1 LIESLCI
8 FFTPN
13 FRNIERIR
21 QTWVKTV
28 KFAGQTAVEPDYSKP
43 IANAR
48 GIKSRLEKGLEI
60 KMLLHVRNIARS
72 AVKTAAIGVLGLN
85 LSASAARAD
94 AGFRNWIEN
103 FHSAAAKS
111 GISDA
116 TFRAAF
122 AGVNDID
129 PEVLEKARV
138 QPEFKS
144 PVWDYFDNRVHERS
158 IATGQAM
165 AKKLKPWLDKIEQ
178 RFGVSRNILLAIW
191 SMETNYGEILKR
203 PDVVRSTVRSL
214 ATLAYAD
221 KRRAK
226 YARTQL
232 IASLKILQRGDVS
245 VADLQ
250 GSWAGAM
257 GHTQFI
263 PTSFIAY
270 GVDIDGNGRRDIWNS
285 VPDALATSANLLA
298 KNGWQ
303 SGRTWGYE
311 VRLPAG
317 KMPSGS
323 LSLAKWQS
331 LGVERANGKPFSS
344 PSDSATL
351 RLPDGR
357 SGPAFLMLRNFS
369 VIKRYNNAEKY
380 ALAVAVL
387 ADRIGGGG
395 GFANDFNRPFTPLSI
410 AEKEELQ
417 RSLAGLGYYDGNSDG
432 NIGPATKASIL
443 AFQAAEGLTKDGYA
457 SMELLRHLRSK

>member
-1 LIESLCI
+1 MKSL
-8 FFTPN
+8 T
-13 FRNIERIR
+13 
-21 QTWVKTV
+21 
-28 KFAGQTAVEPDYSKP
+28 FARKAAVQPAYSKP

-48 GIKSRLEKGLEI
+48 RIKSRFSEGMEI
-60 KMLLHVRNIARS
+60 RMSPSVQNIARS
-72 AVKTAAIGVLGLN
+72 AVRIAAIAALGLT
-85 LSASAARAD
+85 LSAGAARAD

-103 FHSAAAKS
+103 FHSTAARS

-122 AGVNDID
+122 AGVNDVD
-129 PEVLEKARV
+129 PEVLDKAQA

-144 PVWDYFDNRVHERS
+144 PIWDYFDNRVHERS

-165 AKKLKPWLDKIEQ
+165 SKKYKPWLDKIEQ

-203 PDVVRSTVRSL
+203 PDVVRSTIRSL

-221 KRRAK
+221 KRRAT

-245 VADLQ
+245 VAELR

-263 PTSFIAY
+263 PTSFMAY

-303 SGRTWGYE
+303 TGRTWGYE

-317 KMPSGS
+317 KLPSGS

-331 LGVERANGKPFSS
+331 LGVQRANGKPFSS
-344 PSDSATL
+344 LSDSATL

-410 AEKEELQ
+410 AEKEEMQ
-417 RSLAGLGYYDGNSDG
+417 RSLASLGYYDGNSDG

>member
-1 LIESLCI
+1 
-8 FFTPN
+8 
-13 FRNIERIR
+13 
-21 QTWVKTV
+21 
-28 KFAGQTAVEPDYSKP
+28 
-43 IANAR
+43 
-48 GIKSRLEKGLEI
+48 
-60 KMLLHVRNIARS
+60 MLNNLRTMARS
-72 AVKTAAIGVLGLN
+72 AIKLAVIAAVGLTV
-85 LSASAARAD
+85 SVGATHAD
-94 AGFRNWIEN
+94 AGFRSWIDN
-103 FHSAAAKS
+103 FRSTAARS

-122 AGVNDID
+122 AGVSDID
-129 PEVLEKARV
+129 PEVLEKARS

-165 AKKLKPWLDKIEQ
+165 SKKLRPWLDKIEQ

-203 PDVVRSTVRSL
+203 PDIVRSTIRSL

-226 YARTQL
+226 FARTQL

-245 VADLQ
+245 VAELQ

-311 VRLPAG
+311 VHLPAG
-317 KMPSGS
+317 KLPSGS

-331 LGVERANGKPFSS
+331 LGVTRANGKPFSN

-410 AEKEELQ
+410 AEKEEMQ
-417 RSLAGLGYYDGNSDG
+417 KALATLGYYDGKTDG
-432 NIGPATKASIL
+432 NVGPATKASIL
-443 AFQAAEGLTKDGYA
+443 AYQASKGLTKDGYA
-457 SMELLRHLRSK
+457 SMELLRHLRSR

>member
-1 LIESLCI
+1 
-8 FFTPN
+8 
-13 FRNIERIR
+13 
-21 QTWVKTV
+21 VKILN
-28 KFAGQTAVEPDYSKP
+28 FAGQTAVEPVYGKP

-48 GIKSRLEKGLEI
+48 VIKSWRGEGLEI
-60 KMLLHVRNIARS
+60 RMLPHLQFIARS
-72 AVKTAAIGVLGLN
+72 AARIAAIGMLGLT
-85 LSASAARAD
+85 LSAGVARAD
-94 AGFRNWIEN
+94 AGFRTWIEN
-103 FHSAAAKS
+103 FHSTAAKS

-122 AGVNDID
+122 AGVDDID
-129 PEVLEKARV
+129 PEVLEKARS

-165 AKKLKPWLDKIEQ
+165 AKKYKPWLDKIEQ

-203 PDVVRSTVRSL
+203 PDVVRGTIRSL

-226 YARTQL
+226 FARTQL
-232 IASLKILQRGDVS
+232 LASLKILQRGDVS

-263 PTSFIAY
+263 PTSFMAY

-303 SGRTWGYE
+303 SGRTWGCTPSACPQASCRP
-311 VRLPAG
+311 VRFLSPNGRRSACSVPMANPFPAR
-317 KMPSGS
+317 
-323 LSLAKWQS
+323 Q
-331 LGVERANGKPFSS
+331 
-344 PSDSATL
+344 T
-351 RLPDGR
+351 RLLCGCR
-357 SGPAFLMLRNFS
+357 TA
-369 VIKRYNNAEKY
+369 
-380 ALAVAVL
+380 ALA
-387 ADRIGGGG
+387 
-395 GFANDFNRPFTPLSI
+395 RPS
-410 AEKEELQ
+410 
-417 RSLAGLGYYDGNSDG
+417 
-432 NIGPATKASIL
+432 
-443 AFQAAEGLTKDGYA
+443 
-457 SMELLRHLRSK
+457 